1 MKDAANKIAERTF
14 GVELE
19 LEGISREKAART
31 IQAVIGGEVHYAGTH
46 YDTWALTAPD
56 GRVWKAMYDGSL
68 YGTHAEVVTPILKM
82 ADLETLQK
90 ILRALRAAGAKAS
103 QRCGAHVHVGAADLN
118 ARQLANLVKVFYR
131 QEKLIVNAC
140 KVKRSRMN
148 FAQFTA
154 DDFLA
159 RIEHKRGIVTMR
171 ELNEAWFGSYTP
183 HPMHYDNHRYRTLN
197 LNNLWNEKKTVEFR
211 LFNGTTHAG
220 QLKANIQLAL
230 CLVTFAKEA
239 RAASAKHQRTLNTNT
254 SKYDVRVF
262 LLRLGMIG
270 EAFKT
275 ARQLLT
281 KHLGGSTAWRGER
294 RD

>member
-19 LEGISREKAART
+19 LEGISREVAART
-31 IQAVIGGEVHYAGTH
+31 IQTVIGGEVRYTDDD
-46 YDTWALTAPD
+46 YETWTMTAPD
-56 GRVWKAMYDGSL
+56 GRVWKAMRDDSL
-68 YGTHAEVVTPILKM
+68 YEVHAEVVTPVLKM

-103 QRCGAHVHVGAADLN
+103 KRCGAHVHVGADDLN
-118 ARQLANLVKVFYR
+118 AQQLANLVKVFYR
-131 QEKLIVNAC
+131 QEKLIVTAC
-140 KVKRSRMN
+140 QVKRWRMG
-148 FAQFTA
+148 FAQFTD
-154 DDFLA
+154 DDFLE
-159 RIEHKRGIVTMR
+159 RIERKRRFTSMR
-171 ELNEAWFGSYTP
+171 ELNIAWFGSYTP
-183 HPMHYDNHRYRTLN
+183 HPMHYDHHRYRTLN

-239 RAASAKHQRTLNTNT
+239 RAASANKQRTLNTET

-270 EAFKT
+270 EAFQT
-275 ARQLLT
+275 ARHLLT